1 MTSMIMTIHMWRL
14 AYLLCA
20 LVVPNIRVGAA
31 ASPPVA
37 QKEGAYATL
46 LYGDDFLL
54 GVRVLGQSIRE
65 TKTQ

>member
-1 MTSMIMTIHMWRL
+1 MMMTILHMWRL

-20 LVVPNIRVGAA
+20 LVVRNVRVGAD
-31 ASPPVA
+31 ASPPAA

-65 TKTQ
+65 TETK